1 MTAATALPA
10 LRSGMAPYAALSAS
24 YFAHVGF
31 FNPYLPLWLQSM
43 GLSLVAISLLGSVQG
58 ATRVF
63 APYAWGWLS
72 DHTGERVRLM
82 RFASVVALVSACLLF
97 LPLGTAGIAV
107 VLLVMFTHTSAM
119 MPMSEAAMAHLVSR
133 GGEFDSRR
141 YGRVRLWGSLG
152 FLFTVFAAGVWFERF
167 GMGHFP
173 GWTVATMGAVVLC
186 AWLLPD
192 SREAPHPDHEPRPAI
207 WPIVRQ
213 PEVAWFFASMFFHIL
228 AHIGVYVFF
237 SLYLNQ
243 LGYGKAMIGVQ
254 WGISVIVEIVWFLTQ
269 GRWLPLLSASAWLVL
284 CAALMV
290 LRSGLTAWAAGLW
303 MITLAQMLHAF
314 TFAAHHATCIG
325 LISRHFPGRL
335 RGRGQ
340 ALFTTVGYG
349 LSGVLG
355 AWAGGL
361 LSEYLG
367 LRSVYVA
374 GMGVSALA
382 LVCALMMRRAQR
394 G

>member
-340 ALFTTVGYG
+340 ALFTTIGYG

-374 GMGVSALA
+374 GMVVSALA
-382 LVCALMMRRAQR
+382 LGCALMMRRARR

>member
-1 MTAATALPA
+1 
-10 LRSGMAPYAALSAS
+10 
-24 YFAHVGF
+24 
-31 FNPYLPLWLQSM
+31 
-43 GLSLVAISLLGSVQG
+43 
-58 ATRVF
+58 
-63 APYAWGWLS
+63 
-72 DHTGERVRLM
+72 
-82 RFASVVALVSACLLF
+82 
-97 LPLGTAGIAV
+97 
-107 VLLVMFTHTSAM
+107 
-119 MPMSEAAMAHLVSR
+119 
-133 GGEFDSRR
+133 
-141 YGRVRLWGSLG
+141 
-152 FLFTVFAAGVWFERF
+152 
-167 GMGHFP
+167 
-173 GWTVATMGAVVLC
+173 
-186 AWLLPD
+186 
-192 SREAPHPDHEPRPAI
+192 
-207 WPIVRQ
+207 
-213 PEVAWFFASMFFHIL
+213 
-228 AHIGVYVFF
+228 
-237 SLYLNQ
+237 
-243 LGYGKAMIGVQ
+243 
-254 WGISVIVEIVWFLTQ
+254 
-269 GRWLPLLSASAWLVL
+269 
-284 CAALMV
+284 
-290 LRSGLTAWAAGLW
+290 

>member
-382 LVCALMMRRAQR
+382 LVCALMMQRAQR

>member
-119 MPMSEAAMAHLVSR
+119 MPMSEAAMAPLVSR